1 MNCPSQIADIL
12 VQLIELGILRIRAA
26 AWAGK
31 TDQVAIEADHIHNL
45 PAILKNYSS
54 DALKFYWDIERRD
67 FISRMPDHGGFQ
79 ELWKR
84 LESLTASISQSVLV
98 P

>member
-1 MNCPSQIADIL
+1 MNCPSPIAEIL
-12 VQLIELGILRIRAA
+12 LNIIQTGILRVRAA

-45 PAILKNYSS
+45 PAILKNYSP
-54 DALKFYWDIERRD
+54 DALKFYWDIERHE
-67 FISRMPDHGGFQ
+67 FISRAPDNGAFQ
-79 ELWKR
+79 DLWKK
-84 LESLTASISQSVLV
+84 LESFTASIGQSVLV